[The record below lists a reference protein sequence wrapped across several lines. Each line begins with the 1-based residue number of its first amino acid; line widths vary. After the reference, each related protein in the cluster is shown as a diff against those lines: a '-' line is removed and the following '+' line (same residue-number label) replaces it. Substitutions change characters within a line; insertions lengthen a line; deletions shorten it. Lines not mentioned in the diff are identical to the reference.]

1 MVPLCQL
8 SRSGEIIGRRGA
20 SGAQGVLAVPL
31 CPPSCNS
38 GLVSGEGESSEY
50 GSALLVEMLRC
61 CGRIRADILGRGLWG
76 FMEGFIIQNS
86 FRDGG

>member
-1 MVPLCQL
+1 MV
-8 SRSGEIIGRRGA
+8 GA
-20 SGAQGVLAVPL
+20 VWVGGGWEPGAQGVLAVPL
-31 CPPSCNS
+31 CPPSRNC
-38 GLVSGEGESSEY
+38 GLAGGEGESSEY